1 MINNNQRGNKMLKRI
16 EAIKNQKGIFT
27 AEKINRIARYIS
39 NRTGLDMRIATL
51 DAKILMMAK

>member
-1 MINNNQRGNKMLKRI
+1 MTNNDPRGNKMQKRI

-39 NRTGLDMRIATL
+39 NRTGMDMRIATQI
-51 DAKILMMAK
+51 AQGTI